1 MARVPF
7 VNREV
12 LDPEGQEIYDRIRK
26 DRNAPEVGQQFR
38 ALLHSQKATS
48 HLTSMGTQLRFH
60 SSLPEPLK
68 EVAILLIVR
77 EWNSHIEWTAHSAIA
92 MKAGV
97 SKEVIESIRQKQ
109 AQFDLRRTLVLQP
122 EIIGANKSF
131 QVLLDPSEPEHVQ
144 VVALTDQLVEADG
157 KTYRSSINHPITAE
171 TVEHVGAANTENR
184 HDTSGESGIVTN
196 PFA

>member
-7 VNREV
+7 VNREA

-92 MKAGV
+92 AKAGV
-97 SKEVIESIRQKQ
+97 SREVIESIRQKQ
-109 AQFDLRRTLVLQP
+109 APAGLSENERVIADFVLELLRDKAVSDAHFAAAQKLLGTKGVVDLTLTCGYYTCLSLGQ
-122 EIIGANKSF
+122 I
-131 QVLLDPSEPEHVQ
+131 
-144 VVALTDQLVEADG
+144 ALAVEMDAG
-157 KTYRSSINHPITAE
+157 KASTL
-171 TVEHVGAANTENR
+171 
-184 HDTSGESGIVTN
+184 
-196 PFA
+196 